1 MQAISYGF
9 TLDDYIAQVGFAGR
23 DEFLGYFQKDIDLFC
38 EDYLIMTAIAEAE
51 GIEITDADVTEYFKK
66 YLGGEDSSIAENI
79 YGKSYLK
86 FTALQNKVL
95 DYLIENTPREQ

>member
-1 MQAISYGF
+1 MKTI
-9 TLDDYIAQVGFAGR
+9 R
-23 DEFLGYFQKDIDLFC
+23 LG
-38 EDYLIMTAIAEAE
+38 LIGCGGMMESHASTVNKVE